1 MVLRESRV
9 SYSGTTG
16 FGSFL
21 EGCRR
26 VETIVNY
33 TDPEARFGNMA
44 GISPEAESVPTLPRS
59 DRGLFGE
66 PPTKP
71 SIVSPML
78 VIRPPLF
85 KIPALFDRK
94 IIEISND
101 SSPLLSTVFFF
112 ME

>member
-9 SYSGTTG
+9 SHGGTTG

-59 DRGLFGE
+59 DRGLVCSGNRRQNRASFLQC
-66 PPTKP
+66 
-71 SIVSPML
+71 S
-78 VIRPPLF
+78 
-85 KIPALFDRK
+85 
-94 IIEISND
+94 
-101 SSPLLSTVFFF
+101 
-112 ME
+112 